1 MVGKPPFHTPKWS
14 FLVGKPMEIVGETH
28 HFRVRPHVLVT
39 KKRCDEFF
47 RMLWAALHRWMPQL
61 GSWAKNNASV
71 REKIDLQSCTVSLS
85 LYLYIYIHISRWGVQ
100 IFLIV
105 IPIWE
110 NDPIWPIF
118 SDGVET
124 TNHVNSLILQG
135 IKSMPYLWLNI
146 LYIDENGC
154 FSSELNIF
162 DGLTFFAN
170 DLPQQNWLS
179 RTFVWLNIPYH
190 PCMVYS
196 PTFSWC
202 LW

>member
-1 MVGKPPFHTPKWS
+1 MVVS
-14 FLVGKPMEIVGETH
+14 
-28 HFRVRPHVLVT
+28 
-39 KKRCDEFF
+39 
-47 RMLWAALHRWMPQL
+47 
-61 GSWAKNNASV
+61 KNKGYP
-71 REKIDLQSCTVSLS
+71 KIDGFIMENLIKRDDCRGTTIFGNNHICM
-85 LYLYIYIHISRWGVQ
+85 YIYILYISRWWFQ
-100 IFLIV
+100 KFLIV

-110 NDPIWPIF
+110 NDPIWLIF